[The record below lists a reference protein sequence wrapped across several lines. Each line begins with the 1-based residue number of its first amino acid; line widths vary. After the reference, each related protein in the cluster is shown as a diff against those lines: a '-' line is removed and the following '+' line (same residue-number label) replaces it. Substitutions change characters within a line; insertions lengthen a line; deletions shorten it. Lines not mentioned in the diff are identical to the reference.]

1 MRANTSVRRPLWRWR
16 RNPMRRREDVIEGWV
31 LLATWAVVVVGA
43 PLTGVVVGQA
53 TADGLARQ
61 QVERHTATAVL
72 VRTERPHGG
81 VAVASPGDRVMGTVR
96 WTAPDGTR
104 HEDRTAVASTLAT
117 GDRIVVWTDPHHR
130 VTPPPLT
137 PSEAAAQAAATGAM
151 VSLALAGAAGG
162 GWCAARAA
170 LDRRRARAWEAEWRK
185 VGPQWGRAAR

>member
-1 MRANTSVRRPLWRWR
+1 MRANKPVRRPLWRWR
-16 RNPMRRREDVIEGWV
+16 SNPMRRREDVIEGWA
-31 LLATWAVVVVGA
+31 LLATWAVIAAGA
-43 PLTGVVVGQA
+43 PLAGVVVGQA

-61 QVERHTATAVL
+61 QVERHPATAVL
-72 VRTERPHGG
+72 VHSARPGG
-81 VAVASPGDRVMGTVR
+81 DSVTTPDDRVVGTVR

-104 HEDRTAVASTLAT
+104 HEDRTLVAPTLAA
-117 GDRIVVWTDPHHR
+117 GDRIAVWTDPHHR

-137 PSEAAAQAAATGAM
+137 PSEAASQAAATGAL

-162 GWCAARAA
+162 GCCAVRAA